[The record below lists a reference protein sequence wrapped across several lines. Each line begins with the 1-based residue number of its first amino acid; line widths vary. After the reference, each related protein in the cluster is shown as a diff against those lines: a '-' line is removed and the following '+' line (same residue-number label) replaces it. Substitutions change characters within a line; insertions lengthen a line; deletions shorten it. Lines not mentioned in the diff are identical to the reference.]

1 MFETWLSIRI
11 CNEPHQRTITLLI
24 VVESF
29 GGLGLS
35 NWINSFPIFFCLGIA
50 EFPENFQFQ
59 KLFFAFFIHNLV

>member
-1 MFETWLSIRI
+1 MFEKWLSIRI

-35 NWINSFPIFFCLGIA
+35 NWINSFPIFFAWELQ
-50 EFPENFQFQ
+50 NFQKISNF
-59 KLFFAFFIHNLV
+59 KSFFFAFFIHNLV